1 MRANEAMR
9 QMANTVAKIKGDVG
23 EIKDDV
29 GEIKDDVGEIKC
41 SCCATCVGSVVEAEA
56 SSQGTRSNRMFKN
69 GFPPRTHP

>member
-9 QMANTVAKIKGDVG
+9 QMANTVAKIKG
-23 EIKDDV
+23 DV

-56 SSQGTRSNRMFKN
+56 SSQGTRSNRTFKN
-69 GFPPRTHP
+69 GFPHRTPP